1 MRKTTIAAFTWAN
14 ISYFRYIFGIS
25 MMIENHL
32 YSSKDYVIATATDK
46 GIVKVVDRAK
56 LATVA
61 SYKESNSSSSGGG
74 GIYSVAMSASSGGI
88 QQTTM
93 GVGAGIG
100 GAGQTG
106 GAGQPGT
113 GTQNQTF
120 AITCRNSIVILN
132 FVK

>member
-1 MRKTTIAAFTWAN
+1 
-14 ISYFRYIFGIS
+14 
-25 MMIENHL
+25 
-32 YSSKDYVIATATDK
+32 
-46 GIVKVVDRAK
+46 
-56 LATVA
+56 
-61 SYKESNSSSSGGG
+61 
-74 GIYSVAMSASSGGI
+74 MSASSGGI

>member
-1 MRKTTIAAFTWAN
+1 
-14 ISYFRYIFGIS
+14 
-25 MMIENHL
+25 MIVKNHF

-132 FVK
+132 FVKWQINVIHKPISIAMIRGNIVL